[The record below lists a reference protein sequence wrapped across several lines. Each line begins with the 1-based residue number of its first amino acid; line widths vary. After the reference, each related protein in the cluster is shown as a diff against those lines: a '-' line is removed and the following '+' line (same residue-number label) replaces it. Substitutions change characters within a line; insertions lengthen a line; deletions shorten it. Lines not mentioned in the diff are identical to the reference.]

1 MVGKTTFERNNKFM
15 WKKVLYFGFAVIIGI
30 VIALVGYSS
39 NQYNHIS
46 GLVTSAVNEKRYED
60 VPRVFGGCFDTKS
73 IITEDV
79 DALDIVIYPGTSLT
93 NTSYTVSDT
102 KETYLVYEEA
112 YYLYIFSPKFSF
124 VNETG
129 SDNKLQNKTA
139 IRFSSGDKY
148 YDYPFV
154 ATSSVNSS
162 EYVEE
167 PSSIKETIMNTSRD
181 LTTTQSNWNFMTLT
195 LTKTMM
201 QFIKESNGAETS
213 SISIL
218 DNTGKEV
225 FSTAASLDFSQQF
238 FTDIDDLIV
247 NYNIYL
253 DAYQK
258 DKNDSEAVNVFNK
271 FYDEWYKE
279 FEAKTATTG
288 YTFRYDDSELS
299 PTSLIWQTVGMEALF
314 LVVVILLYILLFHF
328 AGLKRIFSRE
338 TYKDYSVN
346 KKRPNKAQNTT
357 IIEAKTEPE
366 SEEVKTKDTV
376 QSEEAIESATE
387 DTESM
392 SEEEKDSKVN
402 SEE

>member
-1 MVGKTTFERNNKFM
+1 M

-79 DALDIVIYPGTSLT
+79 DTLDLVIYPGTSLT
-93 NTSYTVSDT
+93 NTSYTVSET
-102 KETYLVYEEA
+102 KETYMVYEEA

-139 IRFSSGDKY
+139 IRFNSGDKY

-154 ATSSVNSS
+154 ATSSINSS
-162 EYVEE
+162 EYVEK

-181 LTTTQSNWNFMTLT
+181 LTTTQANWNFMTLT

-201 QFIKESNGAETS
+201 EFIKESNGAETT

-225 FSTAASLDFSQQF
+225 FSTDASLDFSQQF

-253 DAYQK
+253 KAYQK

-279 FEAKTATTG
+279 FEANTATTG

-314 LVVVILLYILLFHF
+314 VVVVILLYILLFHF

-346 KKRPNKAQNTT
+346 KKRPNRAQNTT

-366 SEEVKTKDTV
+366 SQEEVKTKDTV
-376 QSEEAIESATE
+376 QSEEVIETATE
-387 DTESM
+387 DIELM
-392 SEEEKDSKVN
+392 SEEEKNSKEN

>member
-1 MVGKTTFERNNKFM
+1 M

-79 DALDIVIYPGTSLT
+79 DTLDIVIYPGTSLT
-93 NTSYTVSDT
+93 NTSYTVSET
-102 KETYLVYEEA
+102 KETYMVYEEA

-139 IRFSSGDKY
+139 IRFNSGDKY

-154 ATSSVNSS
+154 ATSSINSS
-162 EYVEE
+162 EYVEK

-218 DNTGKEV
+218 DNTGEEV
-225 FSTAASLDFSQQF
+225 FSTDASLDFSQQF

-279 FEAKTATTG
+279 FEANTATTG

-314 LVVVILLYILLFHF
+314 VVVVILLYILLFHF

-346 KKRPNKAQNTT
+346 KKRPNRAQNTT

-366 SEEVKTKDTV
+366 LQEEVKTKDTA
-376 QSEEAIESATE
+376 QSEEVIETATE
-387 DTESM
+387 DIERM

>member
-1 MVGKTTFERNNKFM
+1 M

-79 DALDIVIYPGTSLT
+79 DTLDLVIYPGTSLT
-93 NTSYTVSDT
+93 NTSYTVSET
-102 KETYLVYEEA
+102 KETYMVYEEA

-139 IRFSSGDKY
+139 IRFNSGDKY

-154 ATSSVNSS
+154 ATSSINSS
-162 EYVEE
+162 EYVEK

-181 LTTTQSNWNFMTLT
+181 LTTTQANWNFMTLT

-201 QFIKESNGAETS
+201 EFIKESNGAETT

-225 FSTAASLDFSQQF
+225 FSTDASLDFSQQF

-253 DAYQK
+253 KAYQK

-279 FEAKTATTG
+279 FEANTATTG

-314 LVVVILLYILLFHF
+314 VVVVILLYILLFHF

-346 KKRPNKAQNTT
+346 KKRPNRAQNTT

-366 SEEVKTKDTV
+366 SQEEVKTKETV
-376 QSEEAIESATE
+376 QSEEVIETATE
-387 DTESM
+387 DIELM
-392 SEEEKDSKVN
+392 SEEEKNSKEN